1 MEKKKVQK
9 REKKQK
15 FIVPE
20 TLKVFQTSDKKIAKT
35 VLKHIDEI
43 KSIDWDLTDE
53 FFNNIKSLLISLSSE
68 NKSLSDLTRKS
79 SLTRA
84 EEVQAKEQIKFI
96 KEIIYEIDRKNSLDL
111 HCLLVYE
118 HLQQLISVLKK

>member
-20 TLKVFQTSDKKIAKT
+20 TLKVFQTSDKKIAKA

-43 KSIDWDLTDE
+43 KNIDWDLTDE

-68 NKSLSDLTRKS
+68 NKSLALS
-79 SLTRA
+79 
-84 EEVQAKEQIKFI
+84 
-96 KEIIYEIDRKNSLDL
+96 
-111 HCLLVYE
+111 
-118 HLQQLISVLKK
+118 